1 MQGRSIGSVF
11 NPHIPHS
18 LEWEIL
24 IDISP
29 KKTAKRHM
37 RRCSI
42 SLIIREMQTKT
53 TMRYHFI
60 PIRMA
65 IIKKS
70 TKNKCWRGFREK
82 WWECKLVQPIWRT
95 VQLPYDTSNPIPGHM
110 SWQKH
115 GSKDA
120 CTPTFTATLF
130 TTAETRKQPKSPSTD
145 GWVKKMWY
153 TYAIECCSAIK
164 KNEII
169 PFTAT
174 WTDRKVSY

>member
-95 VQLPYDTSNPIPGHM
+95 VQISLKNKNRATIWYQQSH
-110 SWQKH
+110 SWAYVLTKTRFKGCLH
-115 GSKDA
+115 PNVHCNAVYNSRDKE
-120 CTPTFTATLF
+120 AT
-130 TTAETRKQPKSPSTD
+130 
-145 GWVKKMWY
+145 
-153 TYAIECCSAIK
+153 
-164 KNEII
+164 
-169 PFTAT
+169 
-174 WTDRKVSY
+174 